1 MYCTRFFRDVPAFS
15 APTSAISDP
24 NASLALVGWTAFVAR
39 EFARVVFD
47 PSSMSVPD
55 CLSDM

>member
-1 MYCTRFFRDVPAFS
+1 MHCTRFLCDVPAFS
-15 APTSAISDP
+15 APTIAISDP

-39 EFARVVFD
+39 EFARVVFY